1 MRGRASPSWPAV
13 PNCPEDLGI
22 NLDCLRLLFLCI
34 LPGSGGLLFFCLP
47 QASILS
53 FSCHALKHYLSV
65 FALPGSDSIEIDVGP
80 VALPARI
87 FFSVSI
93 SSLHWTSISIDRRF
107 MATEGRRRQQ

>member
-1 MRGRASPSWPAV
+1 MEHGDA
-13 PNCPEDLGI
+13 
-22 NLDCLRLLFLCI
+22 
-34 LPGSGGLLFFCLP
+34 LFFCLP
-47 QASILS
+47 QASI
-53 FSCHALKHYLSV
+53 LSV